1 MAVGRR
7 GNEPSPS
14 ISPLDHAPCDKPSMA
29 IGWKSRSDAR
39 NHGRMMLTR
48 VISKL
53 ISMSVPISA
62 KLDDSDSE
70 ECVKEPPAE

>member
-39 NHGRMMLTR
+39 KPRSNDVDARYLEADFDVCAHLGE
-48 VISKL
+48 
-53 ISMSVPISA
+53 A
-62 KLDDSDSE
+62 G
-70 ECVKEPPAE
+70 